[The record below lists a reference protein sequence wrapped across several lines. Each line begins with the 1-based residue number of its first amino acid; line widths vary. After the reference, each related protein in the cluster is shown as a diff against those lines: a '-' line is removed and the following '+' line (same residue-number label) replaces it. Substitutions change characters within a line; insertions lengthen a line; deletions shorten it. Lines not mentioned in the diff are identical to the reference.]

1 MDENESIITKAAKDF
16 KAKSG
21 AVIQR
26 LNRVCGDSAR
36 QYPAEY
42 VEVERREAMAELAAL
57 ESAMLGTAGQAHER
71 ELAVADEI
79 YAKDPRDHSAVMADE
94 LQITRLSR
102 MHPDKIS
109 ARNNLVGEA
118 RRLAS
123 LGAFDGARVHL
134 EAARLSGA
142 VDSALDKQVQQHYD
156 STLPNRKAAIEAKQ
170 ESVAPY
176 TEARLAAITA
186 RNLASAL
193 VGDRVGMARSS
204 IAAKNTEMVRA
215 EAEGRQ
221 YSDPGT
227 SPS

>member
-1 MDENESIITKAAKDF
+1 VTTYRNKWGIYVPGIKAGSVSAEVYERLARRRAERNTMDENESNITKAAKDF

-26 LNRVCGDSAR
+26 LNRLCGDSAR

-42 VEVERREAMAELAAL
+42 VEVEQREAMAELATL

-94 LQITRLSR
+94 LQIARLSR

-109 ARNNLVGEA
+109 ARNNLIGEA

-123 LGAFDGARVHL
+123 LDAFDGARPPGGGSSVGRRGL
-134 EAARLSGA
+134 CPRQAGPAAL
-142 VDSALDKQVQQHYD
+142 
-156 STLPNRKAAIEAKQ
+156 
-170 ESVAPY
+170 
-176 TEARLAAITA
+176 
-186 RNLASAL
+186 
-193 VGDRVGMARSS
+193 
-204 IAAKNTEMVRA
+204 
-215 EAEGRQ
+215 
-221 YSDPGT
+221 
-227 SPS
+227 